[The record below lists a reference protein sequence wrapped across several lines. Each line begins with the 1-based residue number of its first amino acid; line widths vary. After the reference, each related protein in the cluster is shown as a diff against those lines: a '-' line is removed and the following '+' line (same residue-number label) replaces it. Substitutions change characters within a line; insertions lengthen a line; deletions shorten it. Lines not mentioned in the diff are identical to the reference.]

1 MAADID
7 RYTWFKTVVLPHEP
21 ALLARLRRI
30 VRNRDDVED
39 LAAETM
45 ARAYACVDFT
55 RIDRGRA
62 FLFQIARNLIIDIA
76 RRDKIVS
83 FDVVADLDLLYVDNS
98 VEAGLHARD
107 ELRRLKVIVDTLPP
121 QCRRVFLLRRVHDRS
136 MTEIA
141 EELGLSVSTV
151 EKHLTKA
158 ITRIMQAIRDREE
171 VAVERYDR
179 AIEEVRDRRGGGA
192 TGR

>member
-83 FDVVADLDLLYVDNS
+83 FDVVADLDLLHVDNS

-179 AIEEVRDRRGGGA
+179 AIEEVRDRRGSGA

>member
-7 RYTWFKTVVLPHEP
+7 RYTWFRTVVLPHEP

-45 ARAYACVDFT
+45 ARAYSCADFA
-55 RIDRGRA
+55 RIDHGRA

-83 FDVVADLDLLYVDNS
+83 FDVVADLDLLHVDNG

-107 ELRRLKVIVDTLPP
+107 ELRRLKAIVDTLPP

-141 EELGLSVSTV
+141 EDLGLSVSTV

-158 ITRIMQAIRDREE
+158 ITRIMQAIRDRED
-171 VAVERYDR
+171 ADVERYDR
-179 AIEEVRDRRGGGA
+179 GIEEMRDRRGGGA

>member
-1 MAADID
+1 LS
-7 RYTWFKTVVLPHEP
+7 R
-21 ALLARLRRI
+21 
-30 VRNRDDVED
+30 
-39 LAAETM
+39 
-45 ARAYACVDFT
+45 
-55 RIDRGRA
+55 RA
-62 FLFQIARNLIIDIA
+62 FLFQIARNMIIDIA

-83 FDVVADLDLLYVDNS
+83 FDVVADLDLLHVDNS

-171 VAVERYDR
+171 VAVERYR

>member
-1 MAADID
+1 MAADIE
-7 RYTWFKTVVLPHEP
+7 RYAWFKTVVLPHEP
-21 ALLARLRRI
+21 ALLARLHRI
-30 VRNRDDVED
+30 VRNHDDVED

-45 ARAYACVDFT
+45 ARAYACADFA
-55 RIDRGRA
+55 RIVHGRA

-83 FDVVADLDLLYVDNS
+83 IDVVADLDLLQVDNG

-107 ELRRLKVIVDTLPP
+107 ELRRLQVIVDTLPP

-141 EELGLSVSTV
+141 EDLGLSVSTV

-158 ITRIMQAIRDREE
+158 ITRIMQAIRDRED
-171 VAVERYDR
+171 ADVERYDR
-179 AIEEVRDRRGGGA
+179 EIEEMRDRRGGGTA
-192 TGR
+192 GR